1 MTQWCYDVF
10 MNKRQQQII
19 EFAKKN
25 HSFQNKE
32 LVTFFDDKYSRET
45 ITRDLSFLCTQNF
58 LQKNGAGAFVAYSL
72 SDTYDILKEV
82 NIQEYFKTPYLKR
95 AVKESFNFEIFSI
108 LKDDIFTVEEK
119 EKLENLQ
126 RKFIKNFSKY
136 DSQTLINKEFERIM
150 IEFSW
155 KSSAIEGNTYS
166 LLGTE
171 ALIKNNVIGEGK
183 TKEET
188 QMILNHK
195 DAFNEAIQNRARFI
209 KLRLADVEYIHSV
222 LTKKLGITKNIRK
235 AGVGI
240 TGTKY
245 KPLDN
250 ESQIKEALQNMVD
263 FINKKE
269 SFFEK
274 AFLISIL
281 IAYIQIFEDGNKR
294 TSRMISN
301 AILLAHHS
309 IPLSYRIVDVEEYKK
324 AIILFYE
331 LNNLAYF
338 KQIFIEQF
346 EDAVNNYFK

>member
-1 MTQWCYDVF
+1 

-25 HSFQNKE
+25 RSFQNKE
-32 LVTFFDDKYSRET
+32 LVAFFDDRYSRET
-45 ITRDLSFLCTQNF
+45 ITRDLSFLCKQNF
-58 LQKNGAGAFVAYSL
+58 LQKSGAGAFVVYSL
-72 SDTYDILKEV
+72 SDAYGILEKVDIQK
-82 NIQEYFKTPYLKR
+82 YFETPYLKR
-95 AVKESFNFEIFSI
+95 DIKESFNFEIFNI
-108 LKDDIFTVEEK
+108 LNNDIFTAEEK
-119 EKLENLQ
+119 DKLEKLQ
-126 RKFIKNFSKY
+126 REFIKNFSKY

-155 KSSAIEGNTYS
+155 KSSVIEGNTYS

-195 DAFNEAIQNRARFI
+195 DAFNEAIQNRERFI
-209 KLRLADVEYIHSV
+209 KLQSADVEHIHSV

-235 AGVGI
+235 SGVGI

-245 KPLDN
+245 RPLDN
-250 ESQIKEALQNMVD
+250 EPQIKEALQNMVNL
-263 FINKKE
+263 INEKE

-331 LNNLAYF
+331 INNLAYF
-338 KQIFIEQF
+338 KQIFIDQF

>member
-1 MTQWCYDVF
+1 

-25 HSFQNKE
+25 HSFQNKD
-32 LVTFFDDKYSRET
+32 VVAFFDDKYSRET
-45 ITRDLSFLCTQNF
+45 ITRDLFFLCKQNF
-58 LQKNGAGAFVAYSL
+58 LQKSGAGAFVVYSL
-72 SDTYDILKEV
+72 SDAYGILEEVDIQK
-82 NIQEYFKTPYLKR
+82 YFETSYLKR
-95 AVKESFNFEIFSI
+95 KVKESFNFEIFSI
-108 LKDDIFTVEEK
+108 LENDVFTFEEK
-119 EKLENLQ
+119 NKLEKLQ
-126 RKFIKNFSKY
+126 REFIKNFSKY

-155 KSSAIEGNTYS
+155 KSSVIEGNTYS

-171 ALIKNNVIGEGK
+171 ALIKNNVIAEGK

-195 DAFNEAIQNRARFI
+195 DAFNESIQNRERFI
-209 KLRLADVEYIHSV
+209 KLRSADVEYIHSV
-222 LTKKLGITKNIRK
+222 LTKKLGIAKNVRK
-235 AGVGI
+235 ARVGI

-250 ESQIKEALQNMVD
+250 EPQVKEALQSMVD
-263 FINKKE
+263 LVNKKE

-281 IAYIQIFEDGNKR
+281 VAYIQIFEDGNKR
-294 TSRMISN
+294 TSRMMSN
-301 AILLAHHS
+301 AILLAYHS

-324 AIILFYE
+324 AVILFYE
-331 LNNLAYF
+331 INNLAYF

>member
-1 MTQWCYDVF
+1 MSRIDLKNV
-10 MNKRQQQII
+10 
-19 EFAKKN
+19 AKN
-25 HSFQNKE
+25 
-32 LVTFFDDKYSRET
+32 
-45 ITRDLSFLCTQNF
+45 
-58 LQKNGAGAFVAYSL
+58 
-72 SDTYDILKEV
+72 
-82 NIQEYFKTPYLKR
+82 
-95 AVKESFNFEIFSI
+95 
-108 LKDDIFTVEEK
+108 DIFTAEEK
-119 EKLENLQ
+119 EKLGNLQ
-126 RKFIKNFSKY
+126 REFVRNFSKY

-171 ALIKNNVIGEGK
+171 ALIKNNVIGKGK

-195 DAFNEAIQNRARFI
+195 DAFNEAIQNRERFI
-209 KLRLADVEYIHSV
+209 KLRSADVEYIHSV
-222 LTKKLGITKNIRK
+222 LTKKLGIAKNIRK

-245 KPLDN
+245 RPLDN
-250 ESQIKEALQNMVD
+250 EPQIKEALQNMVD
-263 FINKKE
+263 LINKKE

-324 AIILFYE
+324 AVILFYE
-331 LNNLAYF
+331 INNLAYF
-338 KQIFIEQF
+338 KQIFIDQF
-346 EDAVNNYFK
+346 EDAVSNYFK

>member
-1 MTQWCYDVF
+1 
-10 MNKRQQQII
+10 MNERQKQIL

-25 HSFQNKE
+25 NSFKNKD
-32 LVTFFDDKYSRET
+32 LLIFFNNKYSRET
-45 ITRDLSFLCTQNF
+45 ITRDLSFLCGQDF
-58 LQKNGAGAFVAYSL
+58 LEKSGAGAYVTYSL
-72 SDTYDILKEV
+72 AENYRILENVDIK
-82 NIQEYFKTPYLKR
+82 EYFKTPYLKR
-95 AVKESFNFEIFSI
+95 EIKESFNFEIFTI
-108 LKDDIFTVEEK
+108 LENDIFTFEERG
-119 EKLENLQ
+119 KLEGLQ
-126 RKFIKNFSKY
+126 KEFIKNFSKY

-155 KSSAIEGNTYS
+155 KSSVIEGNTYS

-171 ALIKNNVIGEGK
+171 ALIKNNVIGAGK

-195 DAFNEAIQNRARFI
+195 DAFNEAIQNRGRFT
-209 KLRLADVEYIHSV
+209 KLQSADVEYIHSI
-222 LTKKLGITKNIRK
+222 LTKKLGIAKNIRK

-245 KPLDN
+245 RPLDN

-263 FINKKE
+263 LINKKE

-274 AFLISIL
+274 ALLISIL

-301 AILLAHHS
+301 AILLAYNS

-324 AIILFYE
+324 AVILFYE
-331 LNNLAYF
+331 INNLSYF

>member
-1 MTQWCYDVF
+1 MK
-10 MNKRQQQII
+10 KRQQQII
-19 EFAKKN
+19 EFAKRK

-32 LVTFFDDKYSRET
+32 LVAFFDDNYSRET
-45 ITRDLSFLCTQNF
+45 IARDLFFLCKQNF
-58 LQKNGAGAFVAYSL
+58 LQKSGAGASVVYSL
-72 SDTYDILKEV
+72 SDAYSILEEVDVQKYFDI
-82 NIQEYFKTPYLKR
+82 PYLKR
-95 AVKESFNFEIFSI
+95 DVKESFNFEIFFI
-108 LKDDIFTVEEK
+108 LNNDIFTTEEK
-119 EKLENLQ
+119 EKLEKLQ
-126 RKFIKNFSKY
+126 KEFIKNFSKY

-171 ALIKNNVIGEGK
+171 ALIKNNVVGEGK

-195 DAFNEAIQNRARFI
+195 DAFNEAIQNRERFI
-209 KLRLADVEYIHSV
+209 KLQSVDVEYIHSV

-245 KPLDN
+245 RPLDN

-263 FINKKE
+263 LINKKE

-281 IAYIQIFEDGNKR
+281 VAYIQIFEDGNKR

-324 AIILFYE
+324 AVILFYE
-331 LNNLAYF
+331 INNLAYF
-338 KQIFIEQF
+338 KQMFIEQF
-346 EDAVNNYFK
+346 KDAVNNYFK

>member
-1 MTQWCYDVF
+1 

-25 HSFQNKE
+25 RSFQNKE
-32 LVTFFDDKYSRET
+32 LVAFFDDRYSRET
-45 ITRDLSFLCTQNF
+45 ITRDLSFLCKQNF
-58 LQKNGAGAFVAYSL
+58 LQKSGAGAFVVYSL
-72 SDTYDILKEV
+72 SDAYGILEKVDIQK
-82 NIQEYFKTPYLKR
+82 YFETPYLKR
-95 AVKESFNFEIFSI
+95 DIKESFNFEIFNI
-108 LKDDIFTVEEK
+108 LNNDIFTAEEK
-119 EKLENLQ
+119 DKLEKLQ
-126 RKFIKNFSKY
+126 REFIKNFSKY

-155 KSSAIEGNTYS
+155 KSSVIEGNTYS

-195 DAFNEAIQNRARFI
+195 DAFNEAIQNRERFI
-209 KLRLADVEYIHSV
+209 KLQSADVEHIHSV

-235 AGVGI
+235 SGVGI

-245 KPLDN
+245 RPLDN
-250 ESQIKEALQNMVD
+250 EPQIKEALQNMVNL
-263 FINKKE
+263 INEKE

-309 IPLSYRIVDVEEYKK
+309 IPLSYRIVDIEEYKK
-324 AIILFYE
+324 AVILFYE
-331 LNNLAYF
+331 INNISYF
-338 KQIFIEQF
+338 KQMFIDQF

>member
-1 MTQWCYDVF
+1 
-10 MNKRQQQII
+10 MNERQKQIL

-25 HSFQNKE
+25 NSFKNKD
-32 LVTFFDDKYSRET
+32 LFIFFNNKYSRET
-45 ITRDLSFLCTQNF
+45 ITRDLSFLGEQGF
-58 LQKNGAGAFVAYSL
+58 LEKSGAGAYVVYSL
-72 SDTYDILKEV
+72 AENYRILENVDIK
-82 NIQEYFKTPYLKR
+82 EYFKTPYLKR
-95 AVKESFNFEIFSI
+95 EIKESFNFEIFTI
-108 LKDDIFTVEEK
+108 LENDIFTVEEK

-126 RKFIKNFSKY
+126 KEFIKNFSKY

-155 KSSAIEGNTYS
+155 KSSVIEGNTYS

-171 ALIKNNVIGEGK
+171 ALIKNNIIGEGK

-195 DAFNEAIQNRARFI
+195 DAFNEAIQNRERFI
-209 KLRLADVEYIHSV
+209 KLQSADVEYIHSV
-222 LTKKLGITKNIRK
+222 LTKKLEIAKNIRK
-235 AGVGI
+235 SGVGI
-240 TGTKY
+240 IGTKY
-245 KPLDN
+245 RPLDN
-250 ESQIKEALQNMVD
+250 EPQIKEALQNMVAL
-263 FINKKE
+263 INKKE

-274 AFLISIL
+274 ALLVSIL

-301 AILLAHHS
+301 AILLAHNS

-324 AIILFYE
+324 AVILFYE
-331 LNNLAYF
+331 INNLSYF
-338 KQIFIEQF
+338 KQIFIDQF